1 MNYTH
6 LEDLLSDLYALRRD
20 EIKLGIEHTIKLL
33 DACGNPQNHFDTIHI
48 AGTNGKGSTGKMIA
62 SIFHQGDCVV
72 GHYTSPHLVKFNER
86 INVNNR
92 NIPDSYIFDFMA
104 KYQTKI
110 TEIDATYFEVIT
122 AMAFSYFKDN
132 GVDLGI
138 IETGLG
144 GRLDST
150 NVLKPQLVVFT
161 PISLDHREILGDSLA
176 KISMEKAGIIKK
188 DIPVISS
195 KQANEVINV
204 LEKTCIN
211 KNVDIAFIN
220 PELVTHIKLSET
232 GTHFYYN
239 GEKYFIP
246 IVGDFQ
252 AENASLAIESS
263 FMYNPNMDTLKIKSG
278 LAKSYWPGR
287 LQKMSSK
294 PTIYYDVS
302 HNEQGI
308 KKTLSNLK
316 NIHPGKINGIMAL
329 KGDKELDLICKTL
342 KNQFKSLSFVSDKN
356 GLLMNERDLC
366 NKMKS
371 FDIQGIAFPSF
382 EIAIKKWIG
391 EVEYNEI
398 GLVFGSHYLASEVFD
413 YFHFPF
419 D

>member
-1 MNYTH
+1 M
-6 LEDLLSDLYALRRD
+6 LSDLYALRRD

-371 FDIQGIAFPSF
+371 FGIQGIAFPSF
-382 EIAIKKWIG
+382 EIAIKKWMG

>member
-371 FDIQGIAFPSF
+371 FGIQGIAFPSF
-382 EIAIKKWIG
+382 EIAIKKWMG

>member
-1 MNYTH
+1 M
-6 LEDLLSDLYALRRD
+6 L
-20 EIKLGIEHTIKLL
+20 TI
-33 DACGNPQNHFDTIHI
+33 
-48 AGTNGKGSTGKMIA
+48 
-62 SIFHQGDCVV
+62 
-72 GHYTSPHLVKFNER
+72 
-86 INVNNR
+86 
-92 NIPDSYIFDFMA
+92 
-104 KYQTKI
+104 
-110 TEIDATYFEVIT
+110 
-122 AMAFSYFKDN
+122 FK
-132 GVDLGI
+132 
-138 IETGLG
+138 
-144 GRLDST
+144 
-150 NVLKPQLVVFT
+150 
-161 PISLDHREILGDSLA
+161 
-176 KISMEKAGIIKK
+176 
-188 DIPVISS
+188 
-195 KQANEVINV
+195 
-204 LEKTCIN
+204 
-211 KNVDIAFIN
+211 
-220 PELVTHIKLSET
+220 
-232 GTHFYYN
+232 
-239 GEKYFIP
+239 KYFIP

-252 AENASLAIESS
+252 AENASLAIESA
-263 FMYNPNMDTLKIKSG
+263 FVYNPNMDTLKIKSG

-371 FDIQGIAFPSF
+371 FDIQGIAFQSF

>member
-1 MNYTH
+1 LNYTH

-371 FDIQGIAFPSF
+371 FGIQGIAFPSF
-382 EIAIKKWIG
+382 EIAIKKWMG

>member
-1 MNYTH
+1 M
-6 LEDLLSDLYALRRD
+6 LSDLYALRRD

-382 EIAIKKWIG
+382 EIAIKKWMG